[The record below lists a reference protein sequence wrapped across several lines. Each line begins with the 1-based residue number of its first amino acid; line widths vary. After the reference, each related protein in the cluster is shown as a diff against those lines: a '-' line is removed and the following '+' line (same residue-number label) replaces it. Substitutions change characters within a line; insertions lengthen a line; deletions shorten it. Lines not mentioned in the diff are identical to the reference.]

1 MTWRGPHVGPA
12 RVLNIAEIAAQ
23 EPFIRSVL
31 RGLGVPAVDVGDV
44 LQDVMLGAWASS
56 QAGRYRPDPVREPL
70 DALKRWLFGVCRFH
84 CTHYHERAF
93 RRREVPVAD
102 PWAATGEERV
112 DPWHVGER
120 IDAAEALMAIAAM
133 PLWAR
138 EELVLAALGHG
149 GTEIADI
156 LGIPLGTAGSRLRLA
171 RARLARKLRRR
182 RGTSPP

>member
-1 MTWRGPHVGPA
+1 MSAWGHQAGPA
-12 RVLNIAEIAAQ
+12 RVLNIAEIVAQ
-23 EPFIRSVL
+23 EPFIRTVL
-31 RGLGVPAVDVGDV
+31 RGLGVPVVDLGDV
-44 LQDVMLGAWASS
+44 VQDVVLGAWMSS
-56 QAGRYRPDPVREPL
+56 QAGRYRPDRTREPL

-93 RRREVPVAD
+93 RRREVPVFD

-112 DPWHVGER
+112 DPGHVGER
-120 IDAAEALMAIAAM
+120 IDAGTALMAIAGM

-138 EELVLAALGHG
+138 EVLVLAALGHG

-156 LGIPLGTAGSRLRLA
+156 LRIPLGTAGSRLRLA

-182 RGTSPP
+182 K

>member
-1 MTWRGPHVGPA
+1 MNPWGPYDGPA
-12 RVLNIAEIAAQ
+12 RVLSITEIVAQ

-31 RGLGVPAVDVGDV
+31 RGLGVRATDVDDV
-44 LQDVMLGAWASS
+44 TQDVVLGAWTSA
-56 QAGRYRPDPVREPL
+56 QARRYRPDPAREPL
-70 DALKRWLFGVCRFH
+70 DALRRWLFGVCRFH

-93 RRREVPVAD
+93 RRREVPVDD

-112 DPWHVGER
+112 DPGHVGER
-120 IDAAEALMAIAAM
+120 IDAAEALMAIVGM

-138 EELVLAALGHG
+138 EVLVLAALGHG
-149 GTEIADI
+149 GAEIADI

-182 RGTSPP
+182 R

>member
-12 RVLNIAEIAAQ
+12 GVLNIVEIAAQ
-23 EPFIRSVL
+23 DPLISSVL
-31 RGLGVPAVDVGDV
+31 RGLGVRAVDLDDV
-44 LQDVMLGAWASS
+44 CQDVVLGAWMSS
-56 QAGRYRPDPVREPL
+56 QAGRYRPDRTREPL
-70 DALKRWLFGVCRFH
+70 DTLRRWLFGVCRFH

-93 RRREVPVAD
+93 RRREVPVDD

-112 DPWHVGER
+112 DPGHVGER
-120 IDAAEALMAIAAM
+120 IDAAEALMAIVGL

-138 EELVLAALGHG
+138 EVLVLAALGHG

-156 LGIPLGTAGSRLRLA
+156 LRIPLGTASSRLRLA

-182 RGTSPP
+182 R

>member
-1 MTWRGPHVGPA
+1 MSAWGHQAGPA
-12 RVLNIAEIAAQ
+12 RVLSIAEIAEQA
-23 EPFIRSVL
+23 PFIGSVL
-31 RGLGVPAVDVGDV
+31 RGLGVPAVDIDDV
-44 LQDVMLGAWASS
+44 IQDVMLGAWISS

-102 PWAATGEERV
+102 PWTATGEERV
-112 DPWHVGER
+112 DPGHVGER

-138 EELVLAALGHG
+138 EVLVLAALGHG
-149 GTEIADI
+149 GTEIAHI
-156 LGIPLGTAGSRLRLA
+156 LRIPLGTAGSRLRLA
-171 RARLARKLRRR
+171 RARLARKLKQRR
-182 RGTSPP
+182 